1 MIEKLKDFLKKVLS
15 VITKPEM
22 AVLPGQLAF
31 FFVLSVVPIV
41 TLITY
46 GASFLNL
53 SLDFIGNFIGKAF
66 GTDLVSLIVPMVSV
80 SNIDF
85 RFFLTLI
92 IGFYIASNGAA
103 SIIVTSNAIY
113 GIPDTNFLRRRTKAI
128 IMTILIVIL
137 FLFILIVPVFGKNII
152 NAITLVNMNEHITT
166 TITFAFNLLKGPI
179 TWFIIFCFIKI
190 LYTMAPD
197 RKLESIYVNYG
208 AVFTTIMW
216 IIVTAAYSYYINHF
230 ANYAVFYGGLANIV
244 MLMLWVYF
252 LANIFVIGMALNYK
266 EEVTKLEKTG
276 SINIINP

>member
-1 MIEKLKDFLKKVLS
+1 MLNRFKNFLSKVFN
-15 VITKPEM
+15 VINRPEM
-22 AVLPGQLAF
+22 SVLPGQLAF

-46 GASFLNL
+46 GASFLHL
-53 SLDFIGNFIGKAF
+53 SLDFITNFITKAF
-66 GTDLVSLIVPMVSV
+66 GSDIATLIVPMVSV

-85 RFFLTLI
+85 RFFITLL

-103 SIIVTSNAIY
+103 SIIVSSNAIY
-113 GIPDTNFLRRRTKAI
+113 GIPDSDFFRRRIKAI

-137 FLFILIVPVFGKNII
+137 FIFILIVPVFGKKII
-152 NAITLVNMNEHITT
+152 EVITLVNMNAHITK
-166 TITFAFNLLKGPI
+166 TITFTFNLLKGPI

-197 RKLESIYVNYG
+197 RKLESVYVNYG

-216 IIVTAAYSYYINHF
+216 IVVTAIYSYYISNF

-252 LANIFVIGMALNYK
+252 LAYIFVIGMALNYK
-266 EEVTKLEKTG
+266 EEVIKLEKTG
-276 SINIINP
+276 VINLNIE

>member
-1 MIEKLKDFLKKVLS
+1 MLNRFKNFLSKVFN
-15 VITKPEM
+15 VINRPEM
-22 AVLPGQLAF
+22 SVLPGQLAF

-46 GASFLNL
+46 GASFLHL
-53 SLDFIGNFIGKAF
+53 SLDFITNFITKAF
-66 GTDLVSLIVPMVSV
+66 GSDIATLIAPMVSV

-85 RFFLTLI
+85 RFFITLL

-103 SIIVTSNAIY
+103 SIIVSSNAIY
-113 GIPDTNFLRRRTKAI
+113 GIPDSDFFRRRIKAI

-137 FLFILIVPVFGKNII
+137 FIFILIVPVFGKKII
-152 NAITLVNMNEHITT
+152 EVITLVNMNTHITK
-166 TITFAFNLLKGPI
+166 TITFTFNLLKGPI

-197 RKLESIYVNYG
+197 RKLESVYVNYG

-216 IIVTAAYSYYINHF
+216 IVVTAIYSYYISNF

-252 LANIFVIGMALNYK
+252 LAYIFVIGMALNYK
-266 EEVTKLEKTG
+266 EEVIKLEKTG
-276 SINIINP
+276 VINLNIE

>member
-1 MIEKLKDFLKKVLS
+1 MINRFKEFLKKVYS
-15 VITKPEM
+15 VITRPEM

-46 GASFLNL
+46 GASFLHL
-53 SLDFIGNFIGKAF
+53 SMDFITNFIGKAF
-66 GTDLVSLIVPMVSV
+66 GADLASLIAPMVSV
-80 SNIDF
+80 TNIDF

-92 IGFYIASNGAA
+92 IGFYIASNGAS

-113 GIPDTNFLRRRTKAI
+113 GIPDSSFLRRRTKAV
-128 IMTILIVIL
+128 IMTFLIVIL
-137 FLFILIVPVFGKNII
+137 FLFILIVPVFGKKII
-152 NAITLVNMNEHITT
+152 EAITFVNMNEHITST
-166 TITFAFNLLKGPI
+166 TTFTFNLLKGPI

-208 AVFTTIMW
+208 AAFTTIMW

-252 LANIFVIGMALNYK
+252 LATIFVIGMALNYK
-266 EEVTKLEKTG
+266 EEVIKLEKTG
-276 SINIINP
+276 AINIIKE